1 MYMPAAPEYL
11 LTYINLYIGQWPI
24 RVPIGYW
31 PKDVTLCLG
40 VNQLK
45 INQ

>member
-11 LTYINLYIGQWPI
+11 LTYIYLNIGQWPNF
-24 RVPIGYW
+24 VYIGYW

-45 INQ
+45 